1 MSNNDTKKMIIF
13 PGQGSQSVGMG
24 KDLYDNFKCAKEVFD
39 RVDDAL
45 NQKLSQ
51 IIFDGSEEDLT
62 MTQNTQ
68 PALMAVSMAILTVL
82 QQEYNVKITDFAY
95 AAGHSLGEYSALCS
109 TGVFSLADTAR
120 LLKIRGQAMQQ
131 AVPVGVGS
139 MAAILGLSFDDVVKL
154 TNHVTNGL
162 VCEAANDNADG
173 QIVVSGHKE
182 AIDIVSEL
190 AKAAGAKRVV
200 PLSVSAPFH
209 CRLMQ
214 PAADIMRDALSDVA
228 MNNAIIPI
236 IANVLVE
243 PITDKAIIKQA
254 LIDQV
259 TGRVRWRETMQWAS
273 DNAITHIYEV
283 GAGKILS
290 SMCKRAVKDAQIFAI
305 NTYQDMQVFETV

>member
-1 MSNNDTKKMIIF
+1 
-13 PGQGSQSVGMG
+13 
-24 KDLYDNFKCAKEVFD
+24 
-39 RVDDAL
+39 
-45 NQKLSQ
+45 
-51 IIFDGSEEDLT
+51 
-62 MTQNTQ
+62 
-68 PALMAVSMAILTVL
+68 MAVSMAILTVL

>member
-1 MSNNDTKKMIIF
+1 MSKKMIIF

-24 KDLYDNFKCAKEVFD
+24 KDLYDNFECAKQVFD
-39 RVDDAL
+39 AVDDAL
-45 NQKLSQ
+45 NQKLSL
-51 IIFDGSEEDLT
+51 IIFNGSEADLT
-62 MTQNTQ
+62 MTENTQ
-68 PALMAVSMAILTVL
+68 PALMAVSMAILAVL
-82 QQEYNVKITDFAY
+82 KQEHDIKITDFSY

-109 TGVFSLADTAR
+109 AGVFSLEDTAR

-131 AVPVGVGS
+131 AVPVGIGS

-162 VCEAANDNADG
+162 VCDAANDNADG

-214 PAADIMRDALSDVA
+214 PAADVMREALDNVLMNDAL
-228 MNNAIIPI
+228 IPI

-243 PITDKAIIKQA
+243 PITNKTIIKQA
-254 LIDQV
+254 LIDQI

-283 GAGKILS
+283 GAGKVLS